1 MAEIIAP
8 KDCGNSPKKLFLKDF
23 IAAIANDDRE
33 FASRSIYDKT
43 TWRLV
48 EGQEEFGG
56 SEIMDGLKK
65 HPVRNACR
73 IEIESIITH
82 GTDAAVHGRITT
94 TNGAKFAFCDVYKFK
109 GHKGFEIRAVKSFLH
124 PVKA

>member
-1 MAEIIAP
+1 MAEIME
-8 KDCGNSPKKLFLKDF
+8 GL
-23 IAAIANDDRE
+23 RE
-33 FASRSIYDKT
+33 
-43 TWRLV
+43 
-48 EGQEEFGG
+48 
-56 SEIMDGLKK
+56 
-65 HPVRNACR
+65 HPIRNAAR

-109 GHKGFEIRAVKSFLH
+109 GHKGFEKRAVKSFLH